1 MNMKKT
7 LLVILTGIT
16 WHHRWQVPPPAGRGP
31 LPKPAA
37 EPPGAGAHSQPGMV
51 TAGE

>member
-16 WHHRWQVPPPAGRGP
+16 LASPVAGAATCRAGA
-31 LPKPAA
+31 AA
-37 EPPGAGAHSQPGMV
+37 EAGSRAAWERARTASQLSLIHI
-51 TAGE
+51 

>member
-16 WHHRWQVPPPAGRGP
+16 GGRCRH
-31 LPKPAA
+31 LPGGGRCRSRQQSRL
-37 EPPGAGAHSQPGMV
+37 GAGAHSQPGMV

>member
-16 WHHRWQVPPPAGRGP
+16 LASPVAGAATCRRGP